1 MDIQPDELLT
11 VIVPCYNEEQ
21 SIAQTVG
28 SIVRV
33 APELDLRVELL
44 LVDDGSSDGT
54 AVEMEKLC
62 EQHPFCRM
70 KINQKNLGLGRTVL
84 GCYEQIPSHSWVTV
98 IPGDNEFIFAS
109 VKNLLVLRHDYE
121 LILGYLQN
129 TIIRNILRRMASDTF
144 SAIVRFIYGYTYRY
158 LNGMK
163 LYRISVFENIE
174 VVSTGHAFNA
184 ELLAKAILRHP
195 GLRVGEA
202 PFLARGRSL
211 GQTKAFRLSSIL
223 RAIRD
228 ILAGYRSVTRY
239 RDDIIRKSLDDM
251 G

>member
-1 MDIQPDELLT
+1 MLT

-33 APELDLRVELL
+33 TPELDLKVELL
-44 LVDDGSSDGT
+44 LVDDGSSDRT
-54 AVEMEKLC
+54 AEEMEKLC
-62 EQHPFCRM
+62 EKFPFCRM
-70 KINQKNLGLGRTVL
+70 KRNEKNLGLGRTVL
-84 GCYEQIPSHSWVTV
+84 SCYSQIPRQSWVTV
-98 IPGDNEFIFAS
+98 IPGDNEFIFGS
-109 VKNLLVLRHDYE
+109 VKNLLAIRHDFD

-144 SAIVRFIYGYTYRY
+144 SAIVRFIYGYPYKY

-163 LYRISVFENIE
+163 LYRIAVFESIE

-184 ELLAKAILRHP
+184 ELLAKAILRNP

-211 GQTKAFRLSSIL
+211 GQTKAFRLSSII
-223 RAIRD
+223 RAVRD
-228 ILAGYRSVTRY
+228 ILVGYRSVSRY
-239 RDDIIRKSLDDM
+239 RDKIIQSSAEDM